1 MQLTRLQIP
10 GDGNQK
16 LGHQGLVQQLLAVAW
31 GRLGVPQSLQQ
42 PDNPDL
48 PVWAEHIA
56 VFLRRQTETT
66 AQVCL
71 RRRGL
76 VPLIGLSGGNLRPVN
91 GAPGHQ
97 NHISRLQGIA
107 LALNGIGGAPG
118 KQYQDFVKAVV
129 MPIHRSHDGVLQMK

>member
-1 MQLTRLQIP
+1 MCRKYTAHQACP
-10 GDGNQK
+10 G
-16 LGHQGLVQQLLAVAW
+16 A
-31 GRLGVPQSLQQ
+31 
-42 PDNPDL
+42 
-48 PVWAEHIA
+48 I
-56 VFLRRQTETT
+56 
-66 AQVCL
+66 
-71 RRRGL
+71 
-76 VPLIGLSGGNLRPVN
+76 SGPVN